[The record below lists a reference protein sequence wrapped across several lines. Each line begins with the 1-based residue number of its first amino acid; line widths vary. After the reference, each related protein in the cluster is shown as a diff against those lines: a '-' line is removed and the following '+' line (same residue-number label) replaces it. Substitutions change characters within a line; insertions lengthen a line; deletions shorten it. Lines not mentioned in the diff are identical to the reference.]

1 MCPAV
6 PSMQYS
12 ALRAL
17 MDAEKRATDRGATA
31 WLVGLNAG
39 VLEVV
44 RNSGLTE
51 RLGPERMLYNAPAA
65 IERYQALQATAG
77 ATARSALS

>member
-1 MCPAV
+1 MPPEGRLYFVNAQNV
-6 PSMQYS
+6 AEQIEALVKQYKPRVLALDMSRVSDIEYS

-31 WLVGLNAG
+31 WLVGLNPG

-44 RNSGLTE
+44 RDG
-51 RLGPERMLYNAPAA
+51 
-65 IERYQALQATAG
+65 
-77 ATARSALS
+77 

>member
-1 MCPAV
+1 MSRV
-6 PSMQYS
+6 SDIEYS

-31 WLVGLNAG
+31 WLVGLNPG

-44 RNSGLTE
+44 RNSGLAE
-51 RLGPERMLYNAPAA
+51 RLGRERMLSNARAA
-65 IERYQALQATAG
+65 IERYQAVQATAG
-77 ATARSALS
+77 ATAKPALS